1 MVLLSLSS
9 CWSEG
14 GTTLSRTTPRTSC
27 SCLITRTTRRT
38 ASARFI
44 KLNWTPPHERSCL
57 GMVLERASP
66 HSLSGWWCPANRN
79 SRGPRGWWHQPHS
92 GPRAQST
99 STPGRIAARAQCRR
113 RARACR
119 GCWAIAIRSD
129 RADDHP
135 RARAPSVW
143 PGARAD
149 SKSEDGYSCGDRGGN
164 GKPRL
169 RCHHW
174 WWAHTGLWTVNWLG
188 YGNTLHSTFI
198 RTVEL
203 ARYPTQPPSPTASHR
218 PVPFLNAI
226 FAGFRQSLC
235 SPSAHHLWRG
245 LAVGL
250 PISSSVGIE
259 SGGSLDSAFS
269 LRGPDSASV
278 LRPSGSTM
286 ASSSLISTGARQST
300 RLPRPSGSALVSHLP
315 TSTSGLHSSG
325 YASSLRPSGS
335 IRLILPPQL
344 HLCRSAAAFR
354 SSVYLGREASVS
366 AAESAATSPPWLLPA
381 SAPPWATIVTVAWVL
396 PGSSC
401 SKSLLPISVLAPPS
415 ISTLDSVSRP
425 PPGCLSSAWTSSSI
439 VCLLASPSP
448 SPVTIPHP
456 LLFPPPKSPTIPPF
470 VPRREATPS
479 ERGAN
484 CHNPLDSCFAF
495 CLCSLPVC
503 PYLVLFLFSV
513 VHCLIISESPS
524 LCPPVGPSA
533 PRYLPYISSCPLSS
547 SLSVIANVTLCV
559 LDFFI
564 FESAQRLWQSVR
576 TWSFCSLNFTAYL
589 FTNKAQFDA
598 GFSDWN

>member
-1 MVLLSLSS
+1 MSAVVRGRSSREPRRIHWVGGGVLRI
-9 CWSEG
+9 E
-14 GTTLSRTTPRTSC
+14 T
-27 SCLITRTTRRT
+27 
-38 ASARFI
+38 
-44 KLNWTPPHERSCL
+44 H
-57 GMVLERASP
+57 
-66 HSLSGWWCPANRN
+66 
-79 SRGPRGWWHQPHS
+79 RGRRGWWHQPHS

-99 STPGRIAARAQCRR
+99 STPGRRAARAQRRR

-119 GCWAIAIRSD
+119 GCWAIAFRSD

-135 RARAPSVW
+135 GAWVPSVW

-164 GKPRL
+164 GKPRP

-226 FAGFRQSLC
+226 FAGFHQSLC
-235 SPSAHHLWRG
+235 SPSAHHLWHG
-245 LAVGL
+245 LAAGL
-250 PISSSVGIE
+250 PISSSIGIE

-278 LRPSGSTM
+278 LRPSVSTM
-286 ASSSLISTGARQST
+286 ASSSLISTGACQST
-300 RLPRPSGSALVSHLP
+300 SSTGLPCPSCSALVSHLP

-325 YASSLRPSGS
+325 YASSLWLHWAHPS
-335 IRLILPPQL
+335 PQL

-366 AAESAATSPPWLLPA
+366 AAALRILRFTLGFLALCRSFGLHLPHRRWSAPWSRRPLLHHGSSLCRLLHEPPSWLWPGSCLGPPTPSPSCLSLSWLLLPSPPWTLLVVLRLNLLQYCLPA
-381 SAPPWATIVTVAWVL
+381 
-396 PGSSC
+396 
-401 SKSLLPISVLAPPS
+401 
-415 ISTLDSVSRP
+415 
-425 PPGCLSSAWTSSSI
+425 
-439 VCLLASPSP
+439 CLLASPSP
-448 SPVTIPHP
+448 SPVIIPHP

-484 CHNPLDSCFAF
+484 CHNPLDSCFVF

-524 LCPPVGPSA
+524 LCPTVSPPA
-533 PRYLPYISSCPLSS
+533 PRYLY
-547 SLSVIANVTLCV
+547 
-559 LDFFI
+559 
-564 FESAQRLWQSVR
+564 
-576 TWSFCSLNFTAYL
+576 
-589 FTNKAQFDA
+589 
-598 GFSDWN
+598 